1 MTKRAGQSTAAAG
14 AEIARYYDLD
24 LADDPGDV
32 EMYLALAAQRGGA
45 ILELCAGSGRIAVP
59 LAAAGH
65 AVTAVDRDPNML
77 DRARLAWKRHPARR
91 AGGRRALTLLEND
104 VTLLDL
110 PERFELAV
118 LALNSLLLLDGRDAQ
133 LAALRSMARHLAP
146 TGRAIIDVWLPGKAD
161 LELYDGRLM
170 LDWVRRDNVGAGR
183 AEWVAKLTSARHDP
197 QNAAAEITTFFD
209 AWSDTKRVR
218 RVMRQDTAHLLTQK
232 GLRRLLDEAGLIV
245 ESSMGDYSSA
255 PFKSGGDRLVVICRG
270 GRSYGGRPSPD

>member
-1 MTKRAGQSTAAAG
+1 MTRRAGQSSAAAG
-14 AEIARYYDLD
+14 AQIARYYDLD
-24 LADDPGDV
+24 LADDPGDL
-32 EMYLALAAQRGGA
+32 EMYLSSAAERGGP

-77 DRARLAWKRHPARR
+77 DRARIAWKRHPARK
-91 AGGRRALTLLEND
+91 AGGRRLLTLLESD

-161 LELYDGRLM
+161 LELYDGRL
-170 LDWVRRDNVGAGR
+170 LLEWVRRDHASADR

-197 QNAAAEITTFFD
+197 ENATAEITTFFD
-209 AWSDTKRVR
+209 AWSDTSRVR
-218 RVMRQDTAHLLTQK
+218 RVMRQDTAHLLTHK
-232 GLRRLLDEAGLIV
+232 GLRTLLEEAGLTV
-245 ESSMGDYSSA
+245 VRSLGDYSLA
-255 PFKSGGDRLVVICRG
+255 PFKSGGDRLVVICRA
-270 GRSYGGRPSPD
+270 GRSYGGRPGPD